1 MQPNRTCPYTPFHR
15 YNTVYNT
22 HLIQE
27 LQGLPWSWNCLKIGL
42 VSSRGWLCKAYLAC
56 CTVLSKGDS
65 WTEEGGRGGVL
76 YHLPHGSHMAGCFLC
91 ITCYLMAAFYVSPV
105 TSWLLLHITYC
116 LMAAFHHMP
125 ASWLLCIT
133 WQLRPASL
141 DVTDVMIQLWLEF
154 DFKLKSDT
162 TAPDMGYNIWA
173 VQLPHLTS
181 LASWLNL
188 WLDFDF
194 TIKQYSTSKSWSRIG
209 HQSSRYGLEL
219 GIRAPDMG

>member
-105 TSWLLLHITYC
+105 TSWLLFMYHLLPHGCFYISHI
-116 LMAAFHHMP
+116 
-125 ASWLLCIT
+125 ASWLLFIT
-133 WQLRPASL
+133 CLPHDCFASH
-141 DVTDVMIQLWLEF
+141 DS
-154 DFKLKSDT
+154 SD
-162 TAPDMGYNIWA
+162 
-173 VQLPHLTS
+173 LLHLTS
-181 LASWLNL
+181 L
-188 WLDFDF
+188 
-194 TIKQYSTSKSWSRIG
+194 TSWSNCG
-209 HQSSRYGLEL
+209 WNLTSN
-219 GIRAPDMG
+219 